1 MTAQHGIESV
11 TNSREV
17 LKMAT
22 KSLVRTVNHVNLY
35 TRQLERVAAFYS
47 DVIGLEL
54 VTAFTDESLNGE
66 SQMTDDSGNVIC
78 KVGGLV
84 QPRHYAFQVS
94 EDTFIAFFDQGPEFD
109 GPGGGFHHLAFGV
122 ESEEALEQ
130 AIARLHAH
138 GVPTSPIVDHGMFK
152 SCYFMDPEGRNLE
165 ITVQLR
171 KLGIYQDFS
180 ASEELAIAVQARN
193 AAPDAPVL
201 TTTT

>member
-94 EDTFIAFFDQGPEFD
+94 DDTFIAFFDQGPEFD

-165 ITVQLR
+165 MTVQLR

>member
-1 MTAQHGIESV
+1 
-11 TNSREV
+11 
-17 LKMAT
+17 MAT
-22 KSLVRTVNHVNLY
+22 KSFVRSVNHVNLY
-35 TRQLERVAAFYS
+35 TRQLERVADFYS

-54 VTAFTDESLNGE
+54 VTAFKDESLNGE
-66 SQMTDDSGNVIC
+66 NQMTDDSGNVTC
-78 KVGGLV
+78 KLGGMV

-94 EDTFIAFFDQGPEFD
+94 EGTFIAFFDQGPEFD

-130 AIARLHAH
+130 AIARLHAN

-165 ITVQLR
+165 MTVQLR

-180 ASEELAIAVQARN
+180 ASEELAIAVEARN